1 MKKVIDGRMY
11 NTGTAKLLGGGS
23 NDCPRNDFHFWEEDL
38 YRTKSGA
45 YFLHGQGGAA
55 SRYAES
61 AGQNSWCGGEKIIP
75 LPPEQAR
82 EWAEEMLGA
91 EEYAEIFG
99 EPDEASDEREALNV
113 SVPAHIKFRLDRL
126 REGEGKTLSQ
136 VVEEIL
142 WDNLKHSTKLF

>member
-23 NDCPRNDFHFWEEDL
+23 NNYPRNDFHFWEEEL

-45 YFLHGQGGAA
+45 YFLHGSGGPA
-55 SRYAES
+55 SRYAIS
-61 AGQNSWCGGEKIIP
+61 TGQNSWSGGEKIIP
-75 LPPEQAR
+75 LPAEQAR
-82 EWAEEMLGA
+82 EWAEEMLSA

-113 SVPAHIKFRLDRL
+113 SISAHLKFRLDRL
-126 REGEGKTLSQ
+126 REEEGKSLSQ

-142 WDNLKHSTKLF
+142 ATHFI

>member
-1 MKKVIDGRMY
+1 MKKVIEGRVY
-11 NTGTAKLLGGGS
+11 NTETAKLLGSGDNGY
-23 NDCPRNDFHFWEEDL
+23 PRNDFHFWEEDL

-45 YFLHGQGGAA
+45 YFLHGAGGPA
-55 SRYAES
+55 SRYAVTT
-61 AGQNSWCGGEKIIP
+61 GQNSWSGGEKIIP
-75 LPPEQAR
+75 LAPEQAR

-91 EEYAEIFG
+91 DEYTELFG

-136 VVEEIL
+136 VIEEIL
-142 WDNLKHSTKLF
+142 TEYFK